1 MKINTIESDG
11 LLRPPP
17 LIPDSNTSAK
27 ICCCTPQSCTCNKQ
41 INFGPTNAYPD
52 NYAATPTI
60 DIGAAV
66 PSSTYVTNPYCNG
79 EQYAVSTHL
88 HDSAATVGNLSSAT
102 QQQQANWNINESQIV
117 TPFNYEGSETH
128 LNQIYLNNNNNQ
140 IPSQEAYEFS
150 PLTGDLF
157 QPDEIFQLDQP
168 IKAANLGNSN
178 INNTSIGSTTNIR
191 NISTSNSNNQT
202 SSPTTLLDLGSGTI
216 NTPNNDTYISLAT
229 DESNASSRHNQND
242 SPTANNINN
251 NTFNNTYLLNNFN
264 NSSATITD
272 PLVREYYDDNS
283 DNQNYYSVQA
293 ATAVRQD
300 SSNSAVKITK
310 EYLNYNEL
318 PRTNYQNHLDN
329 NGNPQIKN
337 CIKKNIK
344 SDVNEF
350 YYDGNTNYSNGYY
363 GGVNN
368 LNATYNSR
376 HHFCGGEIAFMQT
389 NSNSTQK
396 YPHPNYSYN
405 NTSSTPATTLFQHH
419 DTIIYSHNASYASYL
434 NQYDNSHATGTTN
447 SEVNLETNL
456 QYPVSVNDNH

>member
-1 MKINTIESDG
+1 M
-11 LLRPPP
+11 
-17 LIPDSNTSAK
+17 
-27 ICCCTPQSCTCNKQ
+27 
-41 INFGPTNAYPD
+41 
-52 NYAATPTI
+52 
-60 DIGAAV
+60 
-66 PSSTYVTNPYCNG
+66 
-79 EQYAVSTHL
+79 
-88 HDSAATVGNLSSAT
+88 SSAT

-128 LNQIYLNNNNNQ
+128 LNQIYLNNNNNNQ

-178 INNTSIGSTTNIR
+178 INNTSIVSTTNIR
-191 NISTSNSNNQT
+191 NISTSKSNNQT

-229 DESNASSRHNQND
+229 DESNASSRHNQNF
-242 SPTANNINN
+242 SPTTNNINN
-251 NTFNNTYLLNNFN
+251 NTFSNTYLLNNFN
-264 NSSATITD
+264 NSSTTISD
-272 PLVREYYDDNS
+272 PLAREYYDGNS
-283 DNQNYYSVQA
+283 ENQIYYSVQA

-318 PRTNYQNHLDN
+318 PLCTNYQNHLDN
-329 NGNPQIKN
+329 SVNPQIKN

-389 NSNSTQK
+389 NGNSTPK
-396 YPHPNYSYN
+396 YHHPNYN
-405 NTSSTPATTLFQHH
+405 CNASSSPATTLFQHH
-419 DTIIYSHNASYASYL
+419 DTIIYSHNASYATYL
-434 NQYDNSHATGTTN
+434 NQYDNSHATGTNN
-447 SEVNLETNL
+447 SDINLESNL